1 MRLTTVLIM
10 GVSVLL
16 LLFAACQKN
25 APIYCGEG
33 VEGNYDADPTAAAAN
48 IHLEITSGTAPQ
60 EKILLIQQLH
70 PTPRRINSAAVVGQ
84 WEESQQTL
92 YIPKQDYGS
101 VEVQIAGQLQ
111 WHQGQVIGTLQ
122 TTQKEPASLVIKHQ
136 KQP

>member
-33 VEGNYDADPTAAAAN
+33 IEGNYDAAPAATSN

-60 EKILLIQQLH
+60 EKVILIQQLH
-70 PTPRRINSAAVVGQ
+70 PTHGTIHSAAVVGQ
-84 WEESQQTL
+84 WKESQQTL
-92 YIPKQDYGS
+92 YIPAQDYGS
-101 VEVQIAGQLQ
+101 VDIQIAGQLQ
-111 WHQGQVIGTLQ
+111 WHKGKMIGTLQ
-122 TTQKEPASLVIKHQ
+122 TTQKEPTNLVIKHQ